1 MDGESKMLGNRLLH
15 YAKTD
20 YVYYFIVYLILAM
33 VIFYPITLHMNST
46 VPGSGG
52 DTYQSLWGIWWVSY
66 STFVLHTSL
75 WHTSLLY
82 YPIGANLV
90 YETFS
95 PLLAI
100 LSAPFQSISIPFAYD
115 LMFFFGFAI
124 SGIGMYVL
132 AKYLIKNSYAAFFA
146 GLVFSFSAAH
156 VAQSY
161 AHIQWM
167 AIGFVP
173 LSLYFLLTMMDEGN
187 AHRMRSSFWL
197 GLSFVFASF
206 MGGIEEGIMIIVVIL
221 MAIVYYLVIKER
233 RALVIS
239 RKFVKYSVFALI
251 VAFALGSWG
260 FIPILHVVANPSQS
274 STVNQ
279 YTLSQSS
286 LWSDNILSF
295 FVPSYYNGIFN
306 NGNANFMYGI
316 YETDPTE
323 QVAFVGYA
331 ALILALYGLYK
342 ERRNRAAIAFA
353 FAAIFFVW
361 LAMGPYLKIGA
372 TITSIP
378 GIYVL
383 YHALPGFNVFREP
396 GRFDMIAMMFVGL
409 LAAYGIMHLY
419 ELKQLKSDR
428 TKRIAAVAILSF
440 IFLIG
445 SVGMPLNK
453 AFLPLIST
461 HVHASQFYADIGK
474 ISGNFSILAL
484 PALPNPNSVYPALY
498 PGLATYDTVLSH
510 KPIVEGYITR
520 SNETEIIS
528 MENIPLIVQASNLQ
542 TTGSPSYPSPI
553 IENYTNETIMS
564 LFNYNTDF
572 ITLDTSAYNGT
583 GQLELEH
590 YLGDTFG
597 NPIYSGNSTLAYSTK
612 STIES
617 RIYRSYVAY
626 PFLPEWAE
634 TTYPINGTDQS
645 IWVPFYL
652 SASEPPRILVYA
664 PYPNGTNVTAA
675 INSPVRQYINT
686 DINITAMSLSHS
698 VQNISV
704 YTLTSSNSYLK
715 IASFNVTPHMQAY
728 TIPVKFVSGPIGNP
742 LFLVGNY
749 GSNGEMPVA
758 ITGIS
763 FNKAN

>member
-1 MDGESKMLGNRLLH
+1 MDVENKTLGNRLLR

-20 YVYYFIVYLILAM
+20 YAYYFVVYLILAM
-33 VIFYPITLHMNST
+33 AVFFPITLHMNSV

-100 LSAPFQSISIPFAYD
+100 LSAPFQLISIPFAYD

-132 AKYLIKNSYAAFFA
+132 AKYLIKNNYAAFFA

-167 AIGFVP
+167 VMGFVP
-173 LSLYFLLTMMDEGN
+173 LSLYFLLTMMEEGN
-187 AHRMRSSFWL
+187 AHRARSSFWL

-206 MGGIEEGIMIIVVIL
+206 MGGIEEGIMVIVLIV
-221 MAIVYYLVIKER
+221 AVIVYYLAIKEK
-233 RALVIS
+233 RAFVIS
-239 RKFVKYSVFALI
+239 KKFVKYSVFALI
-251 VAFALGSWG
+251 AAFVLGSWG
-260 FIPILHVVANPSQS
+260 FIPILHVIANPSQS

-279 YTLSQSS
+279 YTLAQSS

-295 FVPSYYNGIFN
+295 FVPSYYNGLFN
-306 NGNANFMYGI
+306 NGNSNFMYGI

-323 QVAFVGYA
+323 QIAFVGYI

-342 ERRNRAAIAFA
+342 ERGNRVAIAFA
-353 FAAIFFVW
+353 IGAIFFAW
-361 LAMGPYLKIGA
+361 LAIGPYLKIGTA
-372 TITSIP
+372 VTSIP
-378 GIYVL
+378 GIYML

-396 GRFDMIAMMFVGL
+396 GRFDMVAMMFVGL
-409 LAAYGIMHLY
+409 LAAYGIAHLY
-419 ELKQLKSDR
+419 ELKQLKSDK

-440 IFLIG
+440 VFLIG

-461 HVHASQFYADIGK
+461 HVHASPFYTDIGK
-474 ISGNFSILAL
+474 IPGNFSILAL
-484 PALPNPNSVYPALY
+484 PALPNPDSAYPALY
-498 PGLATYDTVLSH
+498 PGLATYDTALSH

-542 TTGSPSYPSPI
+542 TTGNPDYPSPI

-572 ITLDTSAYNGT
+572 ITLDINAYNGT
-583 GQLELEH
+583 ALAELEH
-590 YLGDTFG
+590 YLGNTFG
-597 NPIYSGNSTLAYSTK
+597 NPIYSGNSTIAYSTK
-612 STIES
+612 SAIQS
-617 RIYRSYVAY
+617 SIYRSYVGY

-652 SASEPPRILVYA
+652 SASEPPRILAYA
-664 PYPNGTNVTAA
+664 PYSNGTNVTAA
-675 INSPVRQYINT
+675 INSRVPQYINT
-686 DINITAMSLSHS
+686 NINITAMSLSHS
-698 VQNISV
+698 IQNISI
-704 YTLTSSNSYLK
+704 YTLTSSNNYLK
-715 IASFNVTPHMQAY
+715 IASFNVTPHMRAY

-742 LFLVGNY
+742 LFLVGSY
-749 GSNGEMPVA
+749 GSNGEMPIA
-758 ITGIS
+758 ITSIS